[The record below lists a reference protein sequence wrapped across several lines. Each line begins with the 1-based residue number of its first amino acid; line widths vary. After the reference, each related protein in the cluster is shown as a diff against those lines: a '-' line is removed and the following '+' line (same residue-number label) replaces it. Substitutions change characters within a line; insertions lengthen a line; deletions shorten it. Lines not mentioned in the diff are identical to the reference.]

1 MEDKELQELFA
12 AKRTA
17 EANRRR
23 QEELAAMIAG
33 KAKRTRPLWPVWAG
47 AAAASIA
54 ILIFALPAL
63 FRTESSMPVEIA
75 RTEAPEIVLPE
86 TTTTEEAT
94 PIYAKP
100 TAHKAKNTST
110 ISLPQED
117 VEPQAIEEE
126 QQPMPTVEQPKQEE
140 EETPAAPV
148 RRVMRRT
155 STLIACTKGCP
166 APEGMQER
174 SSNSIQI
181 EFFAGQEYADATV
194 YTFANKK

>member
-33 KAKRTRPLWPVWAG
+33 KTKRTRPLWPVWAG

-75 RTEAPEIVLPE
+75 RTEAPEIILPE

-117 VEPQAIEEE
+117 VEPQVIEEE
-126 QQPMPTVEQPKQEE
+126 QQPMPTVEQPTQE

-155 STLIACTKGCP
+155 STLIACTEGCS
-166 APEGMQER
+166 APVGIKER
-174 SSNSIQI
+174 QSTNIQI
-181 EFFAGQEYADATV
+181 DFSAPQEYADATLI
-194 YTFANKK
+194 TIGRNK

>member
-33 KAKRTRPLWPVWAG
+33 KTKRTRPLWPVWAG

-63 FRTESSMPVEIA
+63 FRTENSMPVEIA
-75 RTEAPEIVLPE
+75 RTETPEIVLPE
-86 TTTTEEAT
+86 TTTEETT

-117 VEPQAIEEE
+117 VEPQVIEEE
-126 QQPMPTVEQPKQEE
+126 QQPMPTVEQPTQ

-155 STLIACTKGCP
+155 STLIACTEGCP
-166 APEGMQER
+166 APVGIKER
-174 SSNSIQI
+174 QSTNIQI
-181 EFFAGQEYADATV
+181 DFSAPQEYADATLI
-194 YTFANKK
+194 TIGRNK

>member
-23 QEELAAMIAG
+23 QEELAAMITG
-33 KAKRTRPLWPVWAG
+33 KTKRTRPLWPVWAG

-75 RTEAPEIVLPE
+75 RTEAPEIVLPK
-86 TTTTEEAT
+86 TSTTEEAT

-100 TAHKAKNTST
+100 TAHKAKNTT
-110 ISLPQED
+110 VISLPQED

-126 QQPMPTVEQPKQEE
+126 QQPMPTVEQPTQEE

-155 STLIACTKGCP
+155 STLIACTEGCH
-166 APEGMQER
+166 APVGIKER
-174 SSNSIQI
+174 QSTNIQI
-181 EFFAGQEYADATV
+181 DFSAPQEYADATLI
-194 YTFANKK
+194 TIGRNK

>member
-75 RTEAPEIVLPE
+75 RTETPEIILPE
-86 TTTTEEAT
+86 TTTTEETT

-117 VEPQAIEEE
+117 VEPQVIEEE
-126 QQPMPTVEQPKQEE
+126 QQPMPTVEQPTQEE
-140 EETPAAPV
+140 ETHAAPV

-155 STLIACTKGCP
+155 STLIACTEGCP
-166 APEGMQER
+166 DPVGIKER
-174 SSNSIQI
+174 KSTNIQI
-181 EFFAGQEYADATV
+181 DFSAPQEYADATLI
-194 YTFANKK
+194 TIGRNK

>member
-75 RTEAPEIVLPE
+75 RTETPEIVLPE
-86 TTTTEEAT
+86 TTTEETT

-126 QQPMPTVEQPKQEE
+126 QQPMPTVEQPTQE

-155 STLIACTKGCP
+155 STLIACTEGCP
-166 APEGMQER
+166 APVGIKER
-174 SSNSIQI
+174 QSTNIQI
-181 EFFAGQEYADATV
+181 DFSAPQEYADATLI
-194 YTFANKK
+194 TIRRNK

>member
-1 MEDKELQELFA
+1 MEDNELQELFA

-23 QEELAAMIAG
+23 QEELATMIAS
-33 KAKRTRPLWPVWAG
+33 KNKRTRPLWPVWAG

-75 RTEAPEIVLPE
+75 RTETPEIVLPE

-94 PIYAKP
+94 PIYTKP
-100 TAHKAKNTST
+100 TAHKAKNTT
-110 ISLPQED
+110 VISLPQED
-117 VEPQAIEEE
+117 VEPQVIEEE
-126 QQPMPTVEQPKQEE
+126 QQPMPTVKQPTQE

-181 EFFAGQEYADATV
+181 EFLAGQEYADATV

>member
-54 ILIFALPAL
+54 ILIFALPSL

-75 RTEAPEIVLPE
+75 RTETPEIVLPE
-86 TTTTEEAT
+86 TTTEETT

-126 QQPMPTVEQPKQEE
+126 QQPMPTVEQPTQE
-140 EETPAAPV
+140 EETPTAPV

-155 STLIACTKGCP
+155 STLIACTEGCP
-166 APEGMQER
+166 DPVGIKER
-174 SSNSIQI
+174 KSTNIQI
-181 EFFAGQEYADATV
+181 DFSAPQEYADATLI
-194 YTFANKK
+194 TIGRNK

>member
-23 QEELAAMIAG
+23 QEELATMIAG
-33 KAKRTRPLWPVWAG
+33 KTKRTRPLWPVWAG

-75 RTEAPEIVLPE
+75 RTEAPEIILPE
-86 TTTTEEAT
+86 TTTEEAT

-117 VEPQAIEEE
+117 VEPQVIEEE
-126 QQPMPTVEQPKQEE
+126 QQPMPTVEQPTQE

-155 STLIACTKGCP
+155 STLIACTEGCH
-166 APEGMQER
+166 APVGIKER
-174 SSNSIQI
+174 QSTTIQI
-181 EFFAGQEYADATV
+181 DFSAPQEYADATLI
-194 YTFANKK
+194 TIGRNK

>member
-23 QEELAAMIAG
+23 QDELSAMIAG

-75 RTEAPEIVLPE
+75 RTETPEIVLPE

-94 PIYAKP
+94 PIYTIP
-100 TAHKAKNTST
+100 TAHKAKNTT
-110 ISLPQED
+110 VISLPQED
-117 VEPQAIEEE
+117 VEPQVIEEE
-126 QQPMPTVEQPKQEE
+126 QQPMPTVEQPTQEE
-140 EETPAAPV
+140 ETHAAPV

-155 STLIACTKGCP
+155 STLIACTEGCP
-166 APEGMQER
+166 DPVGIKER
-174 SSNSIQI
+174 KSTNIQI
-181 EFFAGQEYADATV
+181 DFSAPQEYADATLI
-194 YTFANKK
+194 TIGRNK

>member
-33 KAKRTRPLWPVWAG
+33 KTKRPRPLWPVWAG

-75 RTEAPEIVLPE
+75 RTEAPEIILPE
-86 TTTTEEAT
+86 TTTTEETT

-126 QQPMPTVEQPKQEE
+126 PQPMPTVEQPTQE

-155 STLIACTKGCP
+155 STLIACTEGCS
-166 APEGMQER
+166 APVGIKER
-174 SSNSIQI
+174 QSTNIQI
-181 EFFAGQEYADATV
+181 DFSAPQEYADATLI
-194 YTFANKK
+194 TIGRNK

>member
-17 EANRRR
+17 GANRRR

-33 KAKRTRPLWPVWAG
+33 KTKRTRPLWPVWAG

-63 FRTESSMPVEIA
+63 FRTENSMPVEIA
-75 RTEAPEIVLPE
+75 RTETPEIVLPE
-86 TTTTEEAT
+86 TTTEETT

-117 VEPQAIEEE
+117 VEPQVIEEE
-126 QQPMPTVEQPKQEE
+126 QQPMPTVEQPTQ

-155 STLIACTKGCP
+155 STLIACTEGCP
-166 APEGMQER
+166 APVGIKER
-174 SSNSIQI
+174 QSTNIQI
-181 EFFAGQEYADATV
+181 DFSAPQEYADATLI
-194 YTFANKK
+194 TIGRNK